1 MTPGKLFSLP
11 YISEEIMSS
20 AIAPGAE
27 RQTYPYFTEEHAML
41 RETVKQFCL
50 REIAPHAEEWDEE
63 GIFPREIF
71 KKAGELGLFGIRI
84 DPKWGG
90 SGLDW
95 WATAAYLEGL
105 SYANSGGVGM
115 ALMVQSDI
123 TLPALEELGTDEQ
136 KEEFLKPAVAG
147 DYIAALGVSEPG
159 GGSDVANLKTRAR
172 IDGDDF
178 VISGQKLWITNGTRA
193 DFIILAVRTGGEG
206 HKGIS
211 LVLFPTKTKGFS
223 VGKKLKKIG
232 NLSSDTAELF
242 FDNCR
247 IPRRYLLGELNKGF
261 YYTMINFQG
270 ERLAAAL
277 SALYR
282 MERALEYAINYG
294 KEREAFGQPVG
305 SFQVWRHRFA
315 EHLTSVEA
323 AKWLC
328 YRALDLMNRKEKCVR
343 EITMAK
349 LFCSELD
356 QRVMYD
362 CMQIMG
368 GFAYTTEYPIG
379 RAWRDARL
387 NTIGAGTSEIMKEI
401 IAKDAKL

>member
-1 MTPGKLFSLP
+1 
-11 YISEEIMSS
+11 
-20 AIAPGAE
+20 
-27 RQTYPYFTEEHAML
+27 ML

-50 REIAPHAEEWDEE
+50 KEVAPHAEEWDEA

-71 KKAGELGLFGIRI
+71 KKFGDLGLFGIRI
-84 DPKWGG
+84 DPRWGG

-105 SYANSGGVGM
+105 SYANSGGVAM

-136 KEEFLKPAVAG
+136 REEFLKPAVSG
-147 DYIAALGVSEPG
+147 DRIAALGISEPG
-159 GGSDVANLKTRAR
+159 GGSDVAAIKTRAG
-172 IDGDDF
+172 IEGEEF

-193 DFIILAVRTGGEG
+193 DFIILAVRTGEEG

-211 LVLFPTKTKGFS
+211 MVLCPTDIKGFS

-247 IPRRYLLGELNKGF
+247 VPKRYLLGELNRGF

-277 SALYR
+277 SAIYK
-282 MERALEYAINYG
+282 MERVLEYAINYG
-294 KEREAFGQPVG
+294 KERHAFGQPVG

-315 EHLTSVEA
+315 EHLTSIEA
-323 AKWLC
+323 AKWLA
-328 YRALDLMNRKEKCVR
+328 YRALDLINRGEKCLR

-349 LFCSELD
+349 LFATDLD
-356 QRVMYD
+356 QKVMYD

-379 RAWRDARL
+379 RAWRDGRL

>member
-1 MTPGKLFSLP
+1 
-11 YISEEIMSS
+11 MSTAS
-20 AIAPGAE
+20 QQASDLAF
-27 RQTYPYFTEEHAML
+27 PYFTEEHAML
-41 RETVKQFCL
+41 RETVRQFCL
-50 REIAPHAEEWDEE
+50 KEIAPHSEEWDEA

-71 KKAGELGLFGIRI
+71 KKAADLGLFGIRI

-95 WATAAYLEGL
+95 WATAAYLDGL
-105 SYANSGGVGM
+105 SYANNGGVGM

-123 TLPALEELGTDEQ
+123 TLPVLEELGNDEQ
-136 KEEFLKPAVAG
+136 REEFLKPAVAG
-147 DYIAALGVSEPG
+147 EYIAALGISEPG
-159 GGSDVANLKTRAR
+159 GGSDVANIKTRAR
-172 IDGDDF
+172 IEGDEL

-193 DFIILAVRTGGEG
+193 DFIILAVRTGEEG

-211 LVLFPTKTKGFS
+211 MVIFPTRTPGFS

-277 SALYR
+277 GAVYK
-282 MERALEYAINYG
+282 MERVLEYAINYG
-294 KEREAFGQPVG
+294 KERHAFGQPIG
-305 SFQVWRHRFA
+305 SFQVWRHKFA
-315 EHLTSVEA
+315 EHLTSLEA

-328 YRALDLMNRKEKCVR
+328 YRALDLTNRGEKCLR

-349 LFCSELD
+349 LFTSELD
-356 QRVMYD
+356 QKVMYD

-368 GFAYTTEYPIG
+368 GFAYTTEYPVG

-387 NTIGAGTSEIMKEI
+387 NTIGAGASEIMKEI

>member
-1 MTPGKLFSLP
+1 MTTA
-11 YISEEIMSS
+11 M
-20 AIAPGAE
+20 APAPATE
-27 RQTYPYFTEEHAML
+27 RIFPYFTEEHFML
-41 RETVKQFCL
+41 RDTVKQFCE
-50 REIAPHAEEWDEE
+50 REIAPYAEEWDEA
-63 GIFPREIF
+63 GIFPRELF
-71 KKAGELGLFGIRI
+71 KKAADLGLFGIRL
-84 DPKWGG
+84 DPHYGG

-95 WATAAYLEGL
+95 WATAAYLEGI
-105 SYANSGGVGM
+105 SYANNGGVGM

-123 TLPALEELGTDEQ
+123 TLPVLDELGTPEQ
-136 KEEFLKPAVAG
+136 KEEFLRPAIAG
-147 DYIAALGVSEPG
+147 DWIAALGISEPG
-159 GGSDVANLKTRAR
+159 GGSDVAHLKTKAV

-193 DFIILAVRTGGEG
+193 DFIIMAVRTGDDG

-211 LVLFPTKTKGFS
+211 MVLFPTKTPGFS

-232 NLSSDTAELF
+232 MLSSDTAELF

-247 IPRRYLLGELNKGF
+247 IPRRYLLGELNRGF
-261 YYTMINFQG
+261 YYTMTNFQG

-277 SALYR
+277 GAVYK

-294 KEREAFGQPVG
+294 KERKAFGQPVG
-305 SFQVWRHRFA
+305 SFQVWRHKFA
-315 EHLTSVEA
+315 EHLASIEA

-328 YRALDLMNRKEKCVR
+328 YRALDLINRGERAVR

-349 LFCSELD
+349 LVCSELD
-356 QRVMYD
+356 QKVMYD

-387 NTIGAGTSEIMKEI
+387 NTIGAGASEIMKEI